1 MKKYIEPAIKVKF
14 LGTESEMMA
23 ATSGVGMNTGDIVG
37 NEKGSGGQMSK
48 DFDWD
53 DEEDDE

>member
-23 ATSGVGMNTGDIVG
+23 AFSMHNEPGDG
-37 NEKGSGGQMSK
+37 NQMSK
-48 DFDWD
+48 EYDNWE